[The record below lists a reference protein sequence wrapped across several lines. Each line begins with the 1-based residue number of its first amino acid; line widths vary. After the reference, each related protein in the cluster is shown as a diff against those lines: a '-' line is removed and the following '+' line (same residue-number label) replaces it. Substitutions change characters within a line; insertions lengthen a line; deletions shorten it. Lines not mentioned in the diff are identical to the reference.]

1 MATEEQSS
9 SAGWVN
15 RFKSWLRKGE
25 GLRYMASVHPCV
37 INGVR
42 HLVYKKG
49 LAERNPHAFKCLQKY
64 AEEHGFRLKEDQ
76 RSRYKP
82 PRTDR
87 RARLIPMLALS
98 AGLLTQT
105 VYAEPVSDGAEP
117 IPNITVIGVQE
128 APERP
133 YLKEKG
139 KRFVAGPY
147 GEVESILGVAA
158 EVKSQGHVERIR
170 ARGMTMPHTSV
181 SDMVDRYRYTFPQ
194 SCGGGSYSYYEGDRF
209 AALGFHDGNRVI
221 LDVLVGGGPFTA
233 PKLWGP
239 YDQVLNENVEMHLMS
254 GDPKMD
260 GMAVLKASYVIGLVP
275 DLDRQRSTEYAE
287 RYTSAVSESADCT
300 EDLALES
307 PEVDSQ
313 PG

>member
-42 HLVYKKG
+42 HLVYKKR

-139 KRFVAGPY
+139 KRFGSRALWRGRIHSRCCRGSQIARPC
-147 GEVESILGVAA
+147 GADPGAWHDNAA
-158 EVKSQGHVERIR
+158 YQRQRH
-170 ARGMTMPHTSV
+170 
-181 SDMVDRYRYTFPQ
+181 
-194 SCGGGSYSYYEGDRF
+194 
-209 AALGFHDGNRVI
+209 
-221 LDVLVGGGPFTA
+221 GGPLPIHVSA
-233 PKLWGP
+233 KLWRWLL
-239 YDQVLNENVEMHLMS
+239 QLL
-254 GDPKMD
+254 
-260 GMAVLKASYVIGLVP
+260 
-275 DLDRQRSTEYAE
+275 
-287 RYTSAVSESADCT
+287 
-300 EDLALES
+300 
-307 PEVDSQ
+307 
-313 PG
+313 